1 MWRESELFFAPGA
14 LETFGRDEESG
25 DRMEDRLGG
34 RGKRSI
40 TLLLNRLGSSSTI
53 ISHQILIDYLL
64 CIV

>member
-14 LETFGRDEESG
+14 LETFGRGEESG

-34 RGKRSI
+34 SGECSI
-40 TLLLNRLGSSSTI
+40 TLLLNRLGGSSTI
-53 ISHQILIDYLL
+53 ISHQIPIDTLL